1 MFSPVERLIA
11 RRYLRPTKGEGFIS
25 LVAGFAFVG
34 IALGVGTLI
43 VVMAVMNGFRYE
55 LLSRVLGVNGH
66 ATVVSQGPPIEG
78 YQPLL
83 DRIGQAPGVQMAF
96 PYVEGQVMASANGV
110 ASGALVRGLRLSD
123 LEKRPFI
130 AGNVLAGSLDQLNG
144 VNVAAVGSRMA
155 QRMGLRVGSSLQLI
169 SPNGTATGIGTIPR
183 VVTFKVGAVFEI
195 GMYEYDNSFIYLN
208 LADAQRYFQTGEG
221 VSAIEVDVGNPDTV
235 GQVRGGIDP
244 LLPPGTHL
252 LTWQQ
257 VNSHFFTALQV
268 ERNVMFLILTLIV
281 LVAAFNIIT
290 GLTMLV
296 RSKARDIAV
305 LRSMGATKSNI
316 LRIFLLAGTA
326 IGMVGTALGAVL
338 GIAFASNIEP
348 IRLFLERI
356 TGTELFAAEIRF
368 LSQMPARIEVDD
380 VVSVLL
386 MALVLSLLATLY
398 PSFRAAATDPV
409 EALRNE

>member
-25 LVAGFAFVG
+25 LVAGFAFAG

-66 ATVVSQGPPIEG
+66 ATVISVGPPI
-78 YQPLL
+78 QDFDALTR
-83 DRIGQAPGVQMAF
+83 RIEQAPGVRQAF
-96 PYVEGQVMASANGV
+96 PYVEGQVMISANGA
-110 ASGALVRGLRLSD
+110 ASGALVRGLRLED
-123 LEKRPFI
+123 LKERPYI
-130 AGNVLAGSLDQLNG
+130 ANNVLAGSLDRLSG
-144 VNVAAVGSRMA
+144 DHVAAIGVRMA
-155 QRMGLRVGSSLQLI
+155 QRMGLTVGSTLQLI
-169 SPNGTATGIGTIPR
+169 SPKGTATGIGTIPR

-195 GMYEYDNSFIYLN
+195 GMYEYDNSFVYLS
-208 LADAQRYFQTGEG
+208 LTDAQRYFQTGDG
-221 VSAIEVDVGNPDTV
+221 VTAIEVDVGNPDSI
-235 GQVRGGIDP
+235 GQLRPGIDQA
-244 LLPPGTHL
+244 LPQGTQL

-296 RSKARDIAV
+296 RSKTRDIAV

-326 IGMVGTALGAVL
+326 IGLVGTTLGAVL
-338 GIAFASNIEP
+338 GILFADNIDS
-348 IRLFLERI
+348 IRLFLERV

-368 LSQMPARIEVDD
+368 LSQMPARIEVGD

>member
-11 RRYLRPTKGEGFIS
+11 RRYLRPTKGEGFVS
-25 LVAGFAFVG
+25 LVAGFAFLG

-43 VVMAVMNGFRYE
+43 VVMAVMNGFRFE

-66 ATVVSQGPPIEG
+66 ATVVSQGPPITG
-78 YQPLL
+78 YDQLAL
-83 DRIGQAPGVQMAF
+83 KVGQAPGVQLAF

-110 ASGALVRGLRLSD
+110 ASGALVRGLRVAD
-123 LEKRPFI
+123 LDKRPFI
-130 AGNVLAGSLDQLNG
+130 ANNVLSGSLASLDDGNT
-144 VNVAAVGSRMA
+144 AAVGSRLA
-155 QRMGLRVGSSLQLI
+155 QRMGLRIGSSLQLI
-169 SPNGTATGIGTIPR
+169 SPKGTATAIGTIPR
-183 VVTFKVGAVFEI
+183 IITFKVGAIFEI
-195 GMYEYDNSFIYLN
+195 GMYDYDNSFIYLS
-208 LADAQRYFQTGEG
+208 LADAQRYFETGDA
-221 VSAIEVDVGNPDTV
+221 VSAIEVDVGNPDEI
-235 GQVRGGIDP
+235 GRFAPNIAEALPRG
-244 LLPPGTHL
+244 LEL

-257 VNSHFFTALQV
+257 VNNHFFTALQV

-281 LVAAFNIIT
+281 VVAAFNIIT

-296 RSKARDIAV
+296 RSKTRDIAV

-316 LRIFLLAGTA
+316 LRVFLLAGTA
-326 IGMVGTALGAVL
+326 IGLVGTGLGAVL
-338 GIAFASNIEP
+338 GILFAANIDE

-368 LSQMPARIEVDD
+368 LSQMPARIEPSD
-380 VVSVLL
+380 VLAVLG
-386 MALVLSLLATLY
+386 MALVLSILATLY

>member
-25 LVAGFAFVG
+25 LVAGFAFLG

-43 VVMAVMNGFRYE
+43 VVMAVMNGFRHE
-55 LLSRVLGVNGH
+55 LLTRVLGVNGH
-66 ATVVSQGPPIEG
+66 ATVISQGPPIED
-78 YQPLL
+78 PDALTA
-83 DRIGQAPGVQMAF
+83 RIAQAPGVELAF

-110 ASGALVRGLRLSD
+110 ASGALVRGLRLDD
-123 LEKRPFI
+123 LRGRPFI
-130 AGNVLAGSLDQLNG
+130 ADNVLAGSLDRLEG
-144 VNVAAVGSRMA
+144 ENVVAVGSRMA
-155 QRMGLRVGSSLQLI
+155 QRMGLAVGAPLQLI

-183 VVTFKVGAVFEI
+183 VVTFKVGAIFEI
-195 GMYEYDNSFIYLN
+195 GMYEYDNSFLYLS
-208 LADAQRYFQTGEG
+208 LADAQRYFQTGDA
-221 VSAIEVDVGNPDTV
+221 VTAIEVNVANPDAI
-235 GQVRGGIDP
+235 GPLRSGIDRV
-244 LLPPGTHL
+244 LPPGTRL

-296 RSKARDIAV
+296 RSKTRDIAV

-326 IGMVGTALGAVL
+326 IGLVGTALGAVL
-338 GIAFASNIEP
+338 GIAFASNIES
-348 IRLFLERI
+348 IRLFLERL

-368 LSQMPARIEVDD
+368 LSQMPARIELDD

>member
-25 LVAGFAFVG
+25 LVAGFAFAG

-66 ATVVSQGPPIEG
+66 ATVVSAGPPI
-78 YQPLL
+78 QDFDALTQ
-83 DRIGQAPGVQMAF
+83 RIRQAPGVQQAF
-96 PYVEGQVMASANGV
+96 PYVEGQVMISANGV
-110 ASGALVRGLRLSD
+110 ASGALVRGLRLED
-123 LEKRPFI
+123 LHARPFI
-130 AGNVLAGSLDQLNG
+130 ANNVLAGSLDRLSGENIAAIG
-144 VNVAAVGSRMA
+144 VRMA
-155 QRMGLRVGSSLQLI
+155 QRMGLTVGSTLQLI
-169 SPNGTATGIGTIPR
+169 SPKGTATGIGTIPR

-195 GMYEYDNSFIYLN
+195 GMYEYDNSFVYLS
-208 LADAQRYFQTGEG
+208 LADAQRYFQTGDG
-221 VSAIEVDVGNPDTV
+221 VTAIEVDVGNPDSI
-235 GQVRGGIDP
+235 GQLRPGIDQA
-244 LLPPGTHL
+244 LPQGTQL

-296 RSKARDIAV
+296 RSKTRDIAV

-326 IGMVGTALGAVL
+326 IGLVGTTLGAVL
-338 GIAFASNIEP
+338 GILFAENIDS
-348 IRLFLERI
+348 IRLFLERV

-368 LSQMPARIEVDD
+368 LSQMPARIEVGD

>member
-25 LVAGFAFVG
+25 LVAGFAFLG

-43 VVMAVMNGFRYE
+43 VVMAVMNGFRFE

-66 ATVVSQGPPIEG
+66 ATVISQGPIID
-78 YQPLL
+78 YQPLV
-83 DRIGQAPGVQMAF
+83 DRLAEAPGVELVF
-96 PYVEGQVMASANGV
+96 PYVEGQVMASANGA
-110 ASGALVRGLRLSD
+110 ASGALVRGLRIED
-123 LEKRPFI
+123 LKQRPFI
-130 AGNVLAGSLDQLNG
+130 ADNVLAGSLDRLEG
-144 VNVAAVGSRMA
+144 ENVAAIGVRMA
-155 QRMGLRVGSSLQLI
+155 QRMGLRVGSPLQLI
-169 SPNGTATGIGTIPR
+169 SPKGTATGIGMIPK
-183 VVTFKVGAVFEI
+183 VVTFTVGAVFEI
-195 GMYEYDNSFIYLN
+195 GMYEYDNSFVYLS

-221 VSAIEVDVGNPDTV
+221 VTAIEVEVQHPDLVGDLRPGLD
-235 GQVRGGIDP
+235 Q
-244 LLPPGTHL
+244 LLPPGTQL

-257 VNSHFFTALQV
+257 VNSHFFNALLV

-296 RSKARDIAV
+296 RSKTRDIAV

-316 LRIFLLAGTA
+316 LSIFLLAGTA
-326 IGMVGTALGAVL
+326 IGLVGTGLGAVL
-338 GIAFASNIEP
+338 GISFAANIDA

-368 LSQMPARIEVDD
+368 LSQMPARIETGD
-380 VVSVLL
+380 VVSVVL
-386 MALVLSLLATLY
+386 MGLVLSLLATLY

-409 EALRNE
+409 EALRHE

>member
-25 LVAGFAFVG
+25 LVAGFAFLG

-43 VVMAVMNGFRYE
+43 VVMAVMNGFRFE

-66 ATVVSQGPPIEG
+66 ATVISQGPIVD

-83 DRIGQAPGVQMAF
+83 DRLAEAPGVELVL
-96 PYVEGQVMASANGV
+96 PYVEGQVMASANGA
-110 ASGALVRGLRLSD
+110 ASGALVRGLRIED
-123 LEKRPFI
+123 LEQRPFI
-130 AGNVLAGSLDQLNG
+130 ADNVLAGSLDRLAG
-144 VNVAAVGSRMA
+144 ENVAAIGVRMA
-155 QRMGLRVGSSLQLI
+155 QRMGLRVGSPLQLI
-169 SPNGTATGIGTIPR
+169 SPKGTATGIGMIPK
-183 VVTFKVGAVFEI
+183 VVTFTVGAVFEI
-195 GMYEYDNSFIYLN
+195 GMYEYDNSFVYLS

-221 VSAIEVDVGNPDTV
+221 VTAIELEVHHPDQVGDLRP
-235 GQVRGGIDP
+235 GIEQ
-244 LLPPGTHL
+244 LLPPGTQL

-257 VNSHFFTALQV
+257 VNSHFFNALLV

-296 RSKARDIAV
+296 RSKTRDIAV
-305 LRSMGATKSNI
+305 LRSMGATKGNI
-316 LRIFLLAGTA
+316 LSIFLLAGTA
-326 IGMVGTALGAVL
+326 IGLVGTGLGAVL
-338 GIAFASNIEP
+338 GISFAANIDA

-368 LSQMPARIEVDD
+368 LSQMPARIETGD
-380 VVSVLL
+380 VVSVVL
-386 MALVLSLLATLY
+386 MGLVLSLLATLY

-409 EALRNE
+409 EALRHE

>member
-11 RRYLRPTKGEGFIS
+11 RRYLRPTKGEGFVS
-25 LVAGFAFVG
+25 LVAGFAFLG

-43 VVMAVMNGFRYE
+43 VVMAVMNGFRFE

-66 ATVVSQGPPIEG
+66 ATVVSQGPPIGG
-78 YQPLL
+78 YDQLAL
-83 DRIGQAPGVQMAF
+83 KVGQAPGVQLAF

-110 ASGALVRGLRLSD
+110 ASGALVRGLRVAD
-123 LEKRPFI
+123 LDKRPFI
-130 AGNVLAGSLDQLNG
+130 ANNVLSGSLASLDDGNT
-144 VNVAAVGSRMA
+144 AAVGSRLA

-169 SPNGTATGIGTIPR
+169 SPKGTATAIGTIPR
-183 VVTFKVGAVFEI
+183 IITFKVGAIFEI
-195 GMYEYDNSFIYLN
+195 GMYDYDNSFIYLS
-208 LADAQRYFQTGEG
+208 LADAQRYFETGDA
-221 VSAIEVDVGNPDTV
+221 VSAIEVDVGNPDEI
-235 GQVRGGIDP
+235 GRFAPNIAEALPRG
-244 LLPPGTHL
+244 LEL

-257 VNSHFFTALQV
+257 VNNHFFTALQV

-281 LVAAFNIIT
+281 VVAAFNIIT

-296 RSKARDIAV
+296 RSKTRDIAV

-316 LRIFLLAGTA
+316 LRVFLLAGTA
-326 IGMVGTALGAVL
+326 IGLVGTGLGAVL
-338 GIAFASNIEP
+338 GILFAANIDE

-368 LSQMPARIEVDD
+368 LSQMPARIEPSD
-380 VVSVLL
+380 VLAVLG
-386 MALVLSLLATLY
+386 MALVLSILATLY

>member
-1 MFSPVERLIA
+1 MMFSPVERLIA

-25 LVAGFAFVG
+25 LVAGFAFLG

-43 VVMAVMNGFRYE
+43 VVMAVMNGFRFE

-66 ATVVSQGPPIEG
+66 ATVISQGPIID
-78 YQPLL
+78 YQPLV
-83 DRIGQAPGVQMAF
+83 DRLAEAPGVELVF
-96 PYVEGQVMASANGV
+96 PYVEGQVMASANGA
-110 ASGALVRGLRLSD
+110 ASGALVRGLRIED
-123 LEKRPFI
+123 LKQRPFI
-130 AGNVLAGSLDQLNG
+130 ADNVLAGSLDRLEG
-144 VNVAAVGSRMA
+144 ENVAAIGVRMA
-155 QRMGLRVGSSLQLI
+155 QRMGLRVGSPLQLI
-169 SPNGTATGIGTIPR
+169 SPKGTATGIGMIPK
-183 VVTFKVGAVFEI
+183 VVTFTVGAVFEI
-195 GMYEYDNSFIYLN
+195 GMYEYDNSFVYLS

-221 VSAIEVDVGNPDTV
+221 VTAIEVEVQHPDLVGDLRPGLD
-235 GQVRGGIDP
+235 Q
-244 LLPPGTHL
+244 LLPPGTQL

-257 VNSHFFTALQV
+257 VNSHFFNALLV

-296 RSKARDIAV
+296 RSKTRDIAV

-316 LRIFLLAGTA
+316 LSIFLLAGTA
-326 IGMVGTALGAVL
+326 IGLVGTGLGAVL
-338 GIAFASNIEP
+338 GISFAANIDA

-368 LSQMPARIEVDD
+368 LSQMPARIETGD
-380 VVSVLL
+380 VVSVVL
-386 MALVLSLLATLY
+386 MGLVLSLLATLY

-409 EALRNE
+409 EALRHE

>member
-25 LVAGFAFVG
+25 LVAGFAFMG

-43 VVMAVMNGFRYE
+43 VVMAVMNGFRFE

-66 ATVVSQGPPIEG
+66 GSVVAQGQPIAG
-78 YQPLL
+78 YDELTSKI
-83 DRIGQAPGVQMAF
+83 RSAPGIELAF

-110 ASGALVRGLRLSD
+110 ASGSIVRGLRLDD
-123 LEKRPFI
+123 LRQRPFI
-130 AGNVLAGSLDQLNG
+130 ANNVLAGSLDRLG
-144 VNVAAVGSRMA
+144 EENVAAVGLRMA
-155 QRMGLRVGSSLQLI
+155 QRMGLSVGSPLQLI
-169 SPNGTATGIGTIPR
+169 SPKGTATAVGTIPR
-183 VVTFKVGAVFEI
+183 VVTFTVGAIFEI
-195 GMYEYDNSFIYLN
+195 GMYEYDNSFVYLS
-208 LADAQRYFQTGEG
+208 LADAQRYFQTGDA
-221 VSAIEVDVGNPDTV
+221 VTAIEVDVGNPDMI
-235 GQVRGGIDP
+235 GQLRSGIDQ
-244 LLPPGTHL
+244 LLPRGTQL

-296 RSKARDIAV
+296 RSKTRDIAV

-316 LRIFLLAGTA
+316 LRVFLLSGTA
-326 IGMVGTALGAVL
+326 IGLVGTALGAVL
-338 GIAFASNIEP
+338 GIAFAANIDS

-380 VVSVLL
+380 VLSVLL
-386 MALVLSLLATLY
+386 MALVLSVLATLY

>member
-25 LVAGFAFVG
+25 LVAGFAFLG

-43 VVMAVMNGFRYE
+43 VVMAVMNGFRFE

-66 ATVVSQGPPIEG
+66 ATVISQGPIID
-78 YQPLL
+78 YQPLV
-83 DRIGQAPGVQMAF
+83 DRLTEAPGVELVF
-96 PYVEGQVMASANGV
+96 PYVEGQVMASANGA
-110 ASGALVRGLRLSD
+110 ASGALVRGLRIED
-123 LEKRPFI
+123 LKQRPFI
-130 AGNVLAGSLDQLNG
+130 ADNVLAGSLDRLEG
-144 VNVAAVGSRMA
+144 ENVAAVGVRMA
-155 QRMGLRVGSSLQLI
+155 QRMGLRVGSPLQLI
-169 SPNGTATGIGTIPR
+169 SPKGTATGIGMIPK
-183 VVTFKVGAVFEI
+183 VVTFTVGAVFEI
-195 GMYEYDNSFIYLN
+195 GMYEYDNSFVYLS

-221 VSAIEVDVGNPDTV
+221 VTSIEVEVQHPDLVGDLRP
-235 GQVRGGIDP
+235 GIDQ
-244 LLPPGTHL
+244 LLPPGTQL

-257 VNSHFFTALQV
+257 VNSHFFNALLV

-296 RSKARDIAV
+296 RSKTRDIAV
-305 LRSMGATKSNI
+305 LRSMGATKGNI
-316 LRIFLLAGTA
+316 LGIFLLAGTA
-326 IGMVGTALGAVL
+326 IGLVGTGLGAVL
-338 GIAFASNIEP
+338 GISFAANIDA

-368 LSQMPARIEVDD
+368 LSQMPARIETGD
-380 VVSVLL
+380 VVSVVL
-386 MALVLSLLATLY
+386 MGLVLSLLATLY

-409 EALRNE
+409 EALRHE

>member
-25 LVAGFAFVG
+25 LVAGFAFAG

-66 ATVVSQGPPIEG
+66 ATVVSAGPPI
-78 YQPLL
+78 QDFDALTQ
-83 DRIGQAPGVQMAF
+83 RIMQAPGVQQAF
-96 PYVEGQVMASANGV
+96 PYVEGQVMISANGV
-110 ASGALVRGLRLSD
+110 ASGALVRGLRLED
-123 LEKRPFI
+123 LHARPFI
-130 AGNVLAGSLDQLNG
+130 ANNVLAGSLDRLSG
-144 VNVAAVGSRMA
+144 ENVAAIGVRMA
-155 QRMGLRVGSSLQLI
+155 QRMGMTVGSTLQLI
-169 SPNGTATGIGTIPR
+169 SPKGTATGIGTIPR

-195 GMYEYDNSFIYLN
+195 GMYEYDNSFVYLS

-221 VSAIEVDVGNPDTV
+221 VTAIEVDVGNPDSI
-235 GQVRGGIDP
+235 GQLRPGIDQA
-244 LLPPGTHL
+244 LPQGTQL

-296 RSKARDIAV
+296 RSKTRDIAV

-326 IGMVGTALGAVL
+326 IGLVGTTLGAVL
-338 GIAFASNIEP
+338 GILFAENIDS
-348 IRLFLERI
+348 IRLFLERV

-368 LSQMPARIEVDD
+368 LSQMPARIEVSD

>member
-25 LVAGFAFVG
+25 LVAGFAFAG

-66 ATVVSQGPPIEG
+66 ATVVSAGPPI
-78 YQPLL
+78 QDFDALTQ
-83 DRIGQAPGVQMAF
+83 RIKQAPGVQQAF
-96 PYVEGQVMASANGV
+96 PYVEGQVMISASGA
-110 ASGALVRGLRLSD
+110 ASGALVRGLRLED
-123 LEKRPFI
+123 LHARPFI
-130 AGNVLAGSLDQLNG
+130 ANNVLAGSLDRLSG
-144 VNVAAVGSRMA
+144 ENVAAIGVRMA
-155 QRMGLRVGSSLQLI
+155 QRMGLTVGSTLQLI
-169 SPNGTATGIGTIPR
+169 SPKGTATGIGTIPR

-195 GMYEYDNSFIYLN
+195 GMYEYDNSFVYLS
-208 LADAQRYFQTGEG
+208 LADAQRYFQTGDG
-221 VSAIEVDVGNPDTV
+221 VTAIEVDVGNPDSI
-235 GQVRGGIDP
+235 GQLRPGIDQA
-244 LLPPGTHL
+244 LPQGTQL

-296 RSKARDIAV
+296 RSKTRDIAV

-326 IGMVGTALGAVL
+326 IGLVGTTLGAVL
-338 GIAFASNIEP
+338 GILFADNIDS
-348 IRLFLERI
+348 IRLFLERV

-368 LSQMPARIEVDD
+368 LSQMPARIEVGD

>member
-25 LVAGFAFVG
+25 LVAGFAFLG

-43 VVMAVMNGFRYE
+43 VVMAVMNGFRFE

-66 ATVVSQGPPIEG
+66 ATVISQGPIID
-78 YQPLL
+78 YQPLV
-83 DRIGQAPGVQMAF
+83 DRLGEAPGVELVF
-96 PYVEGQVMASANGV
+96 PYVEGQVMASANGA
-110 ASGALVRGLRLSD
+110 ASGALVRGLRLED
-123 LEKRPFI
+123 LKQRPFI
-130 AGNVLAGSLDQLNG
+130 ADHVLAGSLDRLEG
-144 VNVAAVGSRMA
+144 ENVAAVGVRMA
-155 QRMGLRVGSSLQLI
+155 QRMGLRVGSPLQLI
-169 SPNGTATGIGTIPR
+169 SPKGTATGIGMIPK
-183 VVTFKVGAVFEI
+183 VVTFTVGAVFEI
-195 GMYEYDNSFIYLN
+195 GMYEYDNSFVYLS

-221 VSAIEVDVGNPDTV
+221 VTAIEVEVQHPDLVGDLRP
-235 GQVRGGIDP
+235 GIDQ
-244 LLPPGTHL
+244 LLPPGTQL

-257 VNSHFFTALQV
+257 VNSHFFNALLV

-296 RSKARDIAV
+296 RSKTRDIAV
-305 LRSMGATKSNI
+305 LRSMGATKGNI
-316 LRIFLLAGTA
+316 LSIFLLAGTA
-326 IGMVGTALGAVL
+326 IGLVGTGLGAVL
-338 GIAFASNIEP
+338 GIAFAANIDA

-368 LSQMPARIEVDD
+368 LSQMPARIETGD
-380 VVSVLL
+380 VVSVVL
-386 MALVLSLLATLY
+386 MGLVLSLLATLY

-409 EALRNE
+409 EALRHE